1 MLSNAHSRMDWIIAA
16 FACCTAAG
24 CEPAADPG
32 PLDNNYMACRN
43 TINQAIFKVQMAG
56 DAISTNKSKAA
67 KRELASLASELD
79 KEYGLPPNPL
89 YEIESLLSPSQ
100 NITVV
105 PDQAHIERFKDEA
118 IQTWEQELDGAR
130 TCAATLLK

>member
-1 MLSNAHSRMDWIIAA
+1 
-16 FACCTAAG
+16 
-24 CEPAADPG
+24 
-32 PLDNNYMACRN
+32 MACRN